1 MFLADRQPE
10 LFACRFSDPGL
21 IPTQPLSS
29 SSRGFSAFSPG
40 PAFLG
45 GPSAPLC
52 HSSPLRGFAFSDL
65 SGGFAFSVGALAA
78 RHNPKHRN
86 WSTNDGSGGEQPREE
101 LVLLPV
107 FCFFLLLC
115 FSSLYKDGDPSVQKT
130 CPSVFSDLF
139 LAQHFASF
147 ATEVLLTI

>member
-21 IPTQPLSS
+21 IPTQPQSS
-29 SSRGFSAFSPG
+29 SSRGFPAFSPG

-52 HSSPLRGFAFSDL
+52 HSSPLRGFAFS
-65 SGGFAFSVGALAA
+65 VGALAA

-86 WSTNDGSGGEQPREE
+86 CNKNGGSGGEQPREE

-107 FCFFLLLC
+107 FCFFMLLC

-130 CPSVFSDLF
+130 CPSVFSDFF

-147 ATEVLLTI
+147 TTEVLLTI

>member
-10 LFACRFSDPGL
+10 LLACPSSDPGL
-21 IPTQPLSS
+21 IPTSS
-29 SSRGFSAFSPG
+29 SKGFPAFSSG

-45 GPSAPLC
+45 GPLAPLC
-52 HSSPLRGFAFSDL
+52 HSSPLR
-65 SGGFAFSVGALAA
+65 GFAFSVGALAA

-86 WSTNDGSGGEQPREE
+86 WSKNDGSGGEQPREE
-101 LVLLPV
+101 LALLPV

-130 CPSVFSDLF
+130 CPSVFLDFF

-147 ATEVLLTI
+147 VTEVLLTNIGPGRK